1 MALTKAVAS
10 VTDWTAVAASA
21 TAESAVVD
29 LTDSYDSALHI
40 QAFLD
45 STTANAVG
53 TEFIIQISS
62 NTDANT
68 DEDWG
73 DYVRFV
79 ELAGTAVTI
88 TDITNN
94 PLAAGEGTSA
104 AKITD
109 GTIAAGYAVNDLPMR
124 YVGIEDGTALAAS
137 EVHLQVGYTNNQD
150 IWLLDGV
157 DNEHANTT
165 DIFNIAFSLWFPLPL
180 WAVRARVV
188 VNNNLGNADSSLNFR
203 VRSSKVTAL

>member
-29 LTDSYDSALHI
+29 LTDSYESALHI

-45 STTANAVG
+45 TETANTVG

-62 NTDANT
+62 NPDANT

-73 DYVRFV
+73 DYTRFV
-79 ELAGTAVTI
+79 ELAGTAVAI

-124 YVGIEDGTALAAS
+124 YVGIKDATLGNS

-157 DNEHANTT
+157 DNAHANTT
-165 DIFNIAFSLWFPLPL
+165 DIYNVAFSLWFPLPF

-188 VNNNLGNADSSLNFR
+188 VNNNLGNADSSLNYR

>member
-21 TAESAVVD
+21 TAESASVD
-29 LTDSYDSALHI
+29 LTDSYESALHI

-53 TEFIIQISS
+53 TEFIIQVSS
-62 NTDANT
+62 NTDTNT

-73 DYVRFV
+73 DYTRFV
-79 ELAGTAVTI
+79 ELIGTAVTI

-109 GTIAAGYAVNDLPMR
+109 GTIAAGYAVNDLSMK
-124 YVGIEDGTALAAS
+124 YVALEDATLTAS

-157 DNEHANTT
+157 DNAHANTT
-165 DIFNIAFSLWFPLPL
+165 DIFNIAFSRWVSLPM

-188 VNNNLGNADSSLNFR
+188 VNNNYGNDDSSLNFR